1 MSITVENQA
10 DARRETGTGGSGPLP
25 AAAVRPRS
33 AMPAA
38 LIRAAALA
46 RPLGRAVTAALV
58 LIGIWQV
65 LIIALRPPAY
75 LLPAPVAV
83 FAVFRD
89 RGGFLLDNAAVTAA
103 EIAIGLAGG
112 ALLGI
117 LTALVIASFA
127 LARRLLLP
135 AVVVTQAL
143 PVFAI
148 APLLVVWLGY
158 GLESKIVMAILII
171 YFPVASA
178 YADGMARTDPHLID
192 VAKLS
197 GASSLQMLAL
207 IRAPAGLPG
216 LVAGLRVAASVAPIG
231 AVVGEW
237 VGASAG
243 LGYVMLHA
251 NARLQTDV
259 LFAALALLAVLTL
272 SLRAA
277 VDALLARL
285 APWAPVTT
293 PL

>member
-1 MSITVENQA
+1 
-10 DARRETGTGGSGPLP
+10 
-25 AAAVRPRS
+25 
-33 AMPAA
+33 MPAA